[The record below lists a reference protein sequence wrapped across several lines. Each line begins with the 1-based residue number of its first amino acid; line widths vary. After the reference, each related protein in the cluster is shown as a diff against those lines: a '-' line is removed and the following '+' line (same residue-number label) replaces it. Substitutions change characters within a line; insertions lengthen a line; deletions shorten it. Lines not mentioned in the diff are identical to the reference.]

1 MSDFRGDRMKKYL
14 PLIIVGVLVIVFLF
28 VKNDNYRNE
37 LKQARNEIS
46 QFESSEEVIYLEAG
60 DIAEKF
66 IKGYFNFQG
75 KPVREDV
82 EMYVSEKK
90 LKELNFETNEEY
102 DEKLVE
108 VKSTVNDLDV
118 YLGKS
123 TDGRQ
128 KVLGVFINEIE
139 MDGAVSLVDSFI
151 EMDLENIDNVWR
163 IVDFNFF
170 QY

>member
-1 MSDFRGDRMKKYL
+1 MKKYL
-14 PLIIVGVLVIVFLF
+14 PLLIVGVLIIVFLF
-28 VKNDNYRNE
+28 VKNENYRNE
-37 LKQARNEIS
+37 LKQAKNEIS
-46 QFESSEEVIYLEAG
+46 QLESSEEIIYLEAG
-60 DIAEKF
+60 EIAEKF
-66 IKGYFNFQG
+66 IMGHFNYQG

-90 LKELNFETNEEY
+90 IKELNFDGNEEY
-102 DEKLVE
+102 DEKLAE
-108 VKSTVNDLDV
+108 VKSSVNNLDI

-123 TDGRQ
+123 KEGRQ

-139 MDGAVSLVDSFI
+139 MDGTVSLVDSFI
-151 EMDLENIDNVWR
+151 ELDLENIDNVWR

>member
-1 MSDFRGDRMKKYL
+1 MKKYL
-14 PLIIVGVLVIVFLF
+14 PLIIVGVLIIIFLF
-28 VKNDNYRNE
+28 VKNENYRNE
-37 LKQARNEIS
+37 LKQAKNEIS
-46 QFESSEEVIYLEAG
+46 QLESSEEVIYLEAG
-60 DIAEKF
+60 ETAEKF
-66 IKGYFNFQG
+66 IMSYFNYQG

-90 LKELNFETNEEY
+90 IKELNFDGNEEY
-102 DEKLVE
+102 DEKLAE
-108 VKSTVNDLDV
+108 VKSTVNNLDV

-123 TDGRQ
+123 KEGRQ

-139 MDGAVSLVDSFI
+139 MDDVVSSVDSFI
-151 EMDLENIDNVWR
+151 ELDMENKDDVWR

>member
-1 MSDFRGDRMKKYL
+1 M
-14 PLIIVGVLVIVFLF
+14 
-28 VKNDNYRNE
+28 
-37 LKQARNEIS
+37 
-46 QFESSEEVIYLEAG
+46 EEVIHLEAG
-60 DIAEKF
+60 EIAEKF
-66 IKGYFNFQG
+66 IMGYFNYQG

-90 LKELNFETNEEY
+90 LKELNFDGNEEY
-102 DEKLVE
+102 DDKLAE
-108 VKSTVNDLDV
+108 VKSTVNNLDV

-123 TDGRQ
+123 KEGRQ

-139 MDGAVSLVDSFI
+139 MDGAVSSVDSFI
-151 EMDLENIDNVWR
+151 ELDMENKDDVWR